1 MSQHELQEALN
12 SWTDACR
19 SKDVARIMSHYVE
32 DVVSYDA
39 IGPLRFQGRPAYQAH
54 WQACMEMCSGPGMFE
69 PHEPTF
75 TASGDLGV
83 THYLLHC
90 GGSNDKGE
98 LETCWMR
105 VTQCLRRQGGRW
117 LIFHE
122 HFSAPSDM
130 ESGKALFD
138 LQP

>member
-1 MSQHELQEALN
+1 M
-12 SWTDACR
+12 
-19 SKDVARIMSHYVE
+19 VA
-32 DVVSYDA
+32 YDA
-39 IGPLRFQGRPAYQAH
+39 VGPLRFQGRPAYQAH
-54 WQACMEMCSGPGMFE
+54 WQACMEMCSGEGRFE

-75 TASGDLGV
+75 TADGDLGV

-90 GGSNDKGE
+90 GGTNDKGE

-122 HFSAPSDM
+122 HFSAPCDM